1 MTEYSLGDLSIHN
14 DAGKQESADIQAKVA
29 DKFIEVL
36 ERNLPEGGNVA
47 ETIALSTSWRV
58 KVVFS
63 GRETDTDNYR
73 KNVKRAFPGAEVTT
87 LAQGGDSWNV
97 PYQSGI
103 HVSHSKSGTFVLVL
117 MFCCLLWG
125 LYFFFSD
132 KL

>member
-1 MTEYSLGDLSIHN
+1 MIEYSLGDLSIHN
-14 DAGKQESADIQAKVA
+14 EAGKQESADVQAKVV

-36 ERNLPEGGNVA
+36 ERHLPEGGNVV
-47 ETIALSTSWRV
+47 ESIPLSTSW
-58 KVVFS
+58 KIIVVFS
-63 GRETDTDNYR
+63 TRETDTDDYR

-97 PYQSGI
+97 PYQSGM

>member
-1 MTEYSLGDLSIHN
+1 MTEIALGDLSIYNH
-14 DAGKQESADIQAKVA
+14 AGKQESADIQAKVA
-29 DKFIEVL
+29 DKFVEVL
-36 ERNLPEGGNVA
+36 ERNLPEGGNVT
-47 ETIALSTSWRV
+47 ERVPLNTSWRI
-58 KVVFS
+58 KVIFV

-73 KNVKRAFPGAEVTT
+73 KKMKRAFPGAEVTS

-103 HVSHSKSGTFVLVL
+103 HTSHSKSGTFVLVL

-125 LYFFFSD
+125 LYSFFSD

>member
-14 DAGKQESADIQAKVA
+14 EAGKQESADVQAKVV

-36 ERNLPEGGNVA
+36 ERQLPEGGNVA
-47 ETIALSTSWRV
+47 ESIPLSTSW
-58 KVVFS
+58 KIIVVFS
-63 GRETDTDNYR
+63 TRETDTDDYR

-97 PYQSGI
+97 PYQSGM

>member
-14 DAGKQESADIQAKVA
+14 EAGKQESADVQARVIE
-29 DKFIEVL
+29 KFIEVL
-36 ERNLPEGGNVA
+36 ERHLPEGGNVA
-47 ETIALSTSWRV
+47 ESIPLSTSWRI

-63 GRETDTDNYR
+63 TRETDTDDYR

>member
-14 DAGKQESADIQAKVA
+14 EAGKQESADVQAKVV

-36 ERNLPEGGNVA
+36 ERHLPEGGNVA
-47 ETIALSTSWRV
+47 ESIPLSTSW
-58 KVVFS
+58 KIIVVFS
-63 GRETDTDNYR
+63 TRETDTDVYR

-97 PYQSGI
+97 PYQSGM